1 MKTNFKAIVT
11 KTMIATAIASAMG
24 VASAQW
30 VNNPLTIEDSTK
42 VTDATKLNADENN
55 FFYLGDIA
63 SGSAR
68 YDQFFDNSGTDATF
82 TQNLWVE
89 GHYSGAEDK
98 LKPQAHG
105 LVASGGTVT
114 NQGNIYYNVC

>member
-1 MKTNFKAIVT
+1 MKTNFKAIAT

-82 TQNLWVE
+82 TQNLWVD
-89 GHYSGAEDK
+89 GHYYGAAGQRKAQSHDR
-98 LKPQAHG
+98 
-105 LVASGGTVT
+105 V
-114 NQGNIYYNVC
+114 